1 MAEENPEETPKSS
14 QNKKLIIIAMGAL
27 VLGGATTYFG
37 VGFLGGSGDGDHAT
51 TAEDEHYEEEAEEEP
66 EDEYAPRRL
75 QVKSALSLEP
85 FLVNLADQDDVRFV
99 KATFSLGL
107 DQEGLGEVL
116 KGDPIAMAVARD
128 SILSILSSKFSDE
141 ILTPE
146 GKDTLKQ
153 EIKQQVNT
161 VLPQGKVRHVFI
173 VDLVIQL

>member
-1 MAEENPEETPKSS
+1 M
-14 QNKKLIIIAMGAL
+14 
-27 VLGGATTYFG
+27 GGATTYFG
-37 VGFLGGSGDGDHAT
+37 VGFLGGSGGEEHAT
-51 TAEDEHYEEEAEEEP
+51 SAKDEHDEEEAEEEP
-66 EDEYAPRRL
+66 EEEDEYAPRRPK
-75 QVKSALSLEP
+75 VKSALSLEP

-107 DQEGLGEVL
+107 DEEGLGEVL
-116 KGDPIAMAVARD
+116 KGDPIAMASARD

-173 VDLVIQL
+173 VDLVVQL